1 DYPTGELPQVSS
13 DAISEF
19 LAAANT
25 VLSDHGEI
33 MAKSLSNSSGAGK
46 RRLDF
51 SSSPKQ
57 AEYERIFEAM
67 AYVDNADLHYD
78 DWVYIGHAIKGALG
92 SNVPA
97 LDLFHS
103 FSKKSSKYDSAKT
116 DRLWQSIGEVKK
128 IGAGTIFHHAA
139 AGGYSVG
146 EADEATKGAQ
156 KNFTLDEISVGEVY
170 AEKHRDGIRYDHTNQ
185 KWHRWNNFCWRPD
198 DTAMTLWDASGFTK
212 ILFDGCEK
220 PGKPTM
226 KFVKAALERAS
237 VEPDIGVTAEVWDR
251 HDFLLGAPHGTV
263 DLNTGGTVKSNPD
276 DLISKSTGVDPH
288 GDRPRWELFI
298 NEITQGDADLAL
310 YLQKVSGYCLT
321 GSTREQALFFLYG
334 PGGNGKSV
342 FVEAI
347 AEAMGDYAVATLA
360 ETFAA
365 GGFDRHPTELARMAG
380 ARLVYASET
389 EDGRKWNAARI
400 KQLTGGDKIAARFM
414 RQDFFEFTPRFK
426 IIILGNHKPSLT
438 NVTEGERRRL
448 HIIPLEFVP
457 DEPDHH
463 LADTLRGEAGGIL
476 KWMIEGACLWNEQGL
491 EKPKIVAEATNEYFA
506 EQDLFRQWLD
516 DDCRYEPGNT
526 HLSEAAGK
534 LFKSW
539 RNYAKDA
546 GEDTETRK
554 SFGDRLRRA
563 NLRPD
568 MQRLGGK
575 SQRVWVGIELHP
587 LQDSIWD
594 QSG

>member
-1 DYPTGELPQVSS
+1 MNFDYPSAAEVASGLKKHRKKGDGWMACCPAHDDKNPSLSISEKNGKLLWHCFAGCAQGEVQDAFIGLGLLPQRQEMRPV
-13 DAISEF
+13 ER
-19 LAAANT
+19 
-25 VLSDHGEI
+25 
-33 MAKSLSNSSGAGK
+33 MAPSQSLT
-46 RRLDF
+46 LDVT
-51 SSSPKQ
+51 Q
-57 AEYERIFEAM
+57 E
-67 AYVDNADLHYD
+67 H
-78 DWVYIGHAIKGALG
+78 
-92 SNVPA
+92 
-97 LDLFHS
+97 
-103 FSKKSSKYDSAKT
+103 
-116 DRLWQSIGEVKK
+116 
-128 IGAGTIFHHAA
+128 
-139 AGGYSVG
+139 
-146 EADEATKGAQ
+146 
-156 KNFTLDEISVGEVY
+156 FTLDEISVGKVY
-170 AEKHRDGIRYDHTNQ
+170 AEKHLDGLRYDHTNNN
-185 KWHRWNNFCWRPD
+185 WHRWNNFCWELD
-198 DTAMTLWDASGFTK
+198 EINKTLWDASRFTK

-220 PGKPTM
+220 PPKPTM

-237 VEPDIGVTAEVWDR
+237 VEPGIGVTTEVWDR
-251 HDFLLGAPHGTV
+251 HDFLLGAPHSTV
-263 DLNTGGTVKSNPD
+263 DLTTGGTVKSNPD
-276 DLISKSTGVDPH
+276 NLISKSTGVDPH
-288 GDRPRWELFI
+288 GDCPRWVSFI

-347 AEAMGDYAVATLA
+347 AEAMGDYAVATPA
-360 ETFAA
+360 GTFAA
-365 GGFDRHPTELARMAG
+365 GGFDRHPTEIARMVG

-457 DEPDHH
+457 DEPDHR
-463 LADTLRGEAGGIL
+463 LADKLKGEAGGIL
-476 KWMIEGACLWNEQGL
+476 EWMIEGASLWNEQGL
-491 EKPKIVAEATNEYFA
+491 GKPKIVSEATNEYFA

-526 HLSEAAGK
+526 HLFETAGK

-539 RNYAKDA
+539 RDYAKDA

-563 NLRPD
+563 NLRPY
-568 MQRLGGK
+568 MKRLGRK
-575 SQRVWVGIELHP
+575 SQRVWGGIEL
-587 LQDSIWD
+587 LQVHGNTWG
-594 QSG
+594 QSS